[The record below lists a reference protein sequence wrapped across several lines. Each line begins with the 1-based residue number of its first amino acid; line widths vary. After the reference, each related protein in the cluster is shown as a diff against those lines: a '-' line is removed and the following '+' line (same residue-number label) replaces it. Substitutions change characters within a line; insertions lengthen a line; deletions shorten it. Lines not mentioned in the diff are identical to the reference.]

1 MSHTPGPWL
10 ETITSWAVVEGNYTE
25 IIISSGL
32 PNPNLRKPKLIWKKR
47 IDGPAQPED
56 IANTHLT
63 TAGPDLLGTLEEI
76 LRIVSGNFDL
86 KEGVNLG
93 PIAYASGLQRIA
105 PLARKAIAKA
115 KGENENG

>member
-10 ETITSWAVVEGNYTE
+10 ETITSWAVVKGNYTE
-25 IIISSGL
+25 IIISSCSSF
-32 PNPNLRKPKLIWKKR
+32 PRKPKLIWRKR

-76 LRIVSGNFDL
+76 LRIVSENFDL